1 MGCHGVRRVLLL
13 LVEGCY
19 WVRCGLLRGS
29 MWAVTGLDVCCY
41 GSLWFVTGFDV
52 CYGSLWAVT
61 ARCGML
67 RGSMWAITARVGGES
82 RRSCGWAG
90 RGHGAPG
97 GGRLVRFL
105 VELDASAAVGAGRA
119 GGAARMG
126 GGGYRRQTGLLLL
139 VVVVALSGLHH
150 SQVSALPKRTGEV
163 RLPYMLLADVF
174 QTISAT

>member
-1 MGCHGVRRVLLL
+1 MCVVAA
-13 LVEGCY
+13 
-19 WVRCGLLRGS
+19 RCGLLRGS
-29 MWAVTGLDVCCY
+29 MC
-41 GSLWFVTGFDV
+41 
-52 CYGSLWAVT
+52 VT
-61 ARCGML
+61 ARCGLL
-67 RGSMWAITARVGGES
+67 RLSVGCYGVRCGLLRHGSAVSTGAAADGP
-82 RRSCGWAG
+82 G

-97 GGRLVRFL
+97 GGRVVRFL
-105 VELDASAAVGAGRA
+105 VELDASVAVGVGRA

-139 VVVVALSGLHH
+139 VVVALSGLHH